1 MKRGALGFLRTDIV
15 RYAPRGNRWRGKV
28 MLAICILIEVLAIA
42 AFVTGVVVVLS
53 LFERV

>member
-1 MKRGALGFLRTDIV
+1 MKRGALGFLRTNIV

-28 MLAICILIEVLAIA
+28 MVAICILIEVLAIA

>member
-1 MKRGALGFLRTDIV
+1 MKRNSLGFLRTDVV
-15 RYAPRGNRWRGKV
+15 RYSPRGNRWRGKV
-28 MLAICILIEVLAIA
+28 VVAVCILLEVLTIA